1 VSNDQLQRKVSN
13 FWPLNFCEARDMQIV
28 TKCVAISIRK
38 RSSKS
43 C

>member
-1 VSNDQLQRKVSN
+1 
-13 FWPLNFCEARDMQIV
+13 MQIV